1 MDKPEPPL
9 PMTGIRRAYGWA
21 AGLALLTCAVCAWIS
36 IQRPEAGSMHSS
48 GTSARIMPIHLV
60 LA

>member
-1 MDKPEPPL
+1 MEKPDPPL
-9 PMTGIRRAYGWA
+9 LTIATRRAYGWA
-21 AGLALLTCAVCAWIS
+21 AGLVLLTCAVCAWIS
-36 IQRPEAGSMHSS
+36 LQGSDARSAPSS